1 DGGGVRGLVIL
12 LMLRSLMYL
21 INPQRP
27 PKPCDVFD
35 MIVGTSTGGL
45 IAIMLGRL
53 EMDVE
58 AAIDA
63 YKRLSKR
70 VFTPRKRIH
79 IGGTFVH
86 KVLGSETFDHEVLEK
101 VIKEIVSARL
111 GSDTD
116 GGSVK
121 LYEDR
126 PKCPIFV
133 CATMVNG
140 GIQRLRSYPS
150 TAEEPFDCT
159 IWEAAR
165 ATSAAPTF
173 FAPIKFPNGMDF
185 RDGGL
190 GANNPIFELIN
201 EVRKEYPTRDISTIV
216 SLGTGVSSSMK
227 LGRGLISVAE
237 ACSKIAMNT
246 EKTAESFAAQ
256 YSHQQGIY
264 RHKYFRFNPTNGLQG
279 VGLDEW
285 EKEDEMMANTLTYL
299 RTTAQEDINF
309 APREEMLTIESALG
323 STFSDSLRPKI
334 ISIVGFGGSGKTQ
347 LMLQYAWTHRDA
359 YGVVL
364 WIDAQSLDF
373 LNDTFS
379 LAAEQLGLVLPRTW
393 VSNSRTTTTVAPFI
407 PKLQRNVDAIQKELR
422 RRNQKWLILIDRAD
436 EIHMIDQLPK
446 YFPSA
451 PGGCIIVSSRRQE
464 AERLGG
470 HAIKLKGLPLDS
482 AQQLLIHHVFGT
494 STGLVQGEQLE
505 QAKQVVETLDCIP
518 LAIDLAGT
526 YIKHNLGGR
535 IDTYVK
541 LYESQKH
548 ELVER
553 ALGRNHPIAQDYSAS
568 VLATWRV
575 SINAI
580 AKEYPGAAKFLY
592 LLCFLDPSNLRKDL
606 FKRACSP
613 KLYLNRE
620 GSIDVLYPWMNRVPD
635 WLLRLFCGPNGHWN
649 DLQFFDTIGIISALF
664 FIECKDL
671 IGTWVHPSGEVE
683 GTTLTSDGSSVTL
696 LELPQPLH
704 HLGRC
709 FHDDKSREEFIHD
722 AFSVA
727 IHSFQNDIKRDG
739 NYSNIGRTPMMYV
752 GFGRAIDNRKKMER
766 QLDEVYEHFRA
777 LQS

>member
-1 DGGGVRGLVIL
+1 MAPLRLLALGKHLSYGGGVRGLH
-12 LMLRSLMYL
+12 
-21 INPQRP
+21 P

-70 VFTPRKRIH
+70 VFTPRKRTC
-79 IGGTFVH
+79 IGGTIVH
-86 KVLGSETFDHEVLEK
+86 KMLGSETFDHKVLEK

-121 LYEDR
+121 F
-126 PKCPIFV
+126 FV

-201 EVRKEYPTRDISTIV
+201 EVRKEYPTRDISIIV
-216 SLGTGVSSSMK
+216 SLGT
-227 LGRGLISVAE
+227 
-237 ACSKIAMNT
+237 ACSEIATNT
-246 EKTAESFAAQ
+246 EETAESFAAQ
-256 YSHQQGIY
+256 YYHQQGIY

-285 EKEDEMMANTLTYL
+285 KKEDDMMANTLTYL

-309 APREEMLTIESALG
+309 APREEMLSIESALG

-347 LMLQYAWTHRDA
+347 LMLQYAWTHRDT

-451 PGGCIIVSSRRQE
+451 PGGYIIVSSRRQE

-494 STGLVQGEQLE
+494 STDLDQGEQFE

-526 YIKHNLGGR
+526 YIKNKLGGR

-541 LYESQKH
+541 LYECQKY
-548 ELVER
+548 ELVEH

-671 IGTWVHPSGEVE
+671 IGTWVHSSGEVE

-727 IHSFQNDIKRDG
+727 IHSFQNDIERDG
-739 NYSNIGRTPMMYV
+739 NYSNIGRTPMMYI
-752 GFGRAIDNRKKMER
+752 GF
-766 QLDEVYEHFRA
+766 
-777 LQS
+777 